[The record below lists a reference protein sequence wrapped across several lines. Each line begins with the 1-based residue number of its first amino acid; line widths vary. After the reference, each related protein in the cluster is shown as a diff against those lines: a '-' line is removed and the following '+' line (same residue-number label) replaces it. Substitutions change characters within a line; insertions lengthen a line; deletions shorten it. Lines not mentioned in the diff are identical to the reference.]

1 MMGKAWMIA
10 SGKGGA
16 GKSTIAAALA
26 TALSQQKERV
36 CIIDVDIG
44 LRDQD
49 LILGVEN
56 RIVYDLLDVLSGDC
70 TLEEALVS
78 PAPFHRLSLLPA
90 AQFARSRDLDPKAF
104 RQTLRTLKRKFDHVL
119 IDCPAGI
126 ERGFR
131 TVMANEYDSVI
142 LICTPDDV
150 CIRNA
155 ERTVSLLDE
164 QKMPRPQLIVN
175 RLHANLIASQF
186 ADSTL
191 GQRIKA
197 KYHSHAQRNTVC
209 HARYGCHCRN
219 HSCNGLCVA
228 TAYERC
234 QNRTFLGRQPSQVP
248 SIFRFYE
255 NCHSSVILAVQCYRF
270 TAVNGSCL
278 LREDYIENRC

>member
-175 RLHANLIASQF
+175 RLHANLIASGEMYAAQTV
-186 ADSTL
+186 AQTL
-191 GQRIKA
+191 DLPLLGEVPDDMALYRALLTHKNPMQLDCE
-197 KYHSHAQRNTVC
+197 AQRALSRIAQRMRGVSVPFPAYG
-209 HARYGCHCRN
+209 ARKA
-219 HSCNGLCVA
+219 GL
-228 TAYERC
+228 
-234 QNRTFLGRQPSQVP
+234 
-248 SIFRFYE
+248 FRK
-255 NCHSSVILAVQCYRF
+255 
-270 TAVNGSCL
+270 L
-278 LREDYIENRC
+278 LTRRVKEVRAD